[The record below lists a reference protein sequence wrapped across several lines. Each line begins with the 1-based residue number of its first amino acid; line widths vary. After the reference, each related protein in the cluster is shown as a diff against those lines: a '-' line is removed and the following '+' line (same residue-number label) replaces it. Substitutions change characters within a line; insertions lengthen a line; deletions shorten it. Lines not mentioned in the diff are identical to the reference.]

1 MILLKDLYENKK
13 VCLLGGGDSSSV
25 YNIDFDSYDLVV
37 GINRIYT
44 TRHATNISVMYNA
57 LSKKDWTNVRDMLDI
72 LSNQKKF
79 IYLIACPWSK
89 KRTYEINY
97 IIKEKKFCEN
107 KKFLYCRNIVRE
119 APVKKRPL
127 TGMAALYHILLS
139 GATSIDL
146 YGFDFY
152 TNKYL
157 DNLPKFNHD
166 RYHDID
172 ANKKFLQD
180 LIVEYPEKI
189 NWFL

>member
-1 MILLKDLYENKK
+1 MILLTDLYKNKK
-13 VCLLGGGDSSSV
+13 VCLLGGGHSSSA

-37 GINRIYT
+37 GINRIYK
-44 TRHATNISVMYNA
+44 TRYINNINVMYNA
-57 LSKKDWTNVRDMLDI
+57 LSKKDWVNVKDMLDLLI
-72 LSNQKKF
+72 DQTKF

-97 IIKEKKFCEN
+97 IIKEKNFCEN

-139 GATSIDL
+139 GAVGVDL

-152 TNKYL
+152 TTGYL
-157 DNLPKFNHD
+157 DHLPKFNHD
-166 RYHDID
+166 RCHDID

-180 LIVEYPEKI
+180 LIVKYPEKI